1 MGPVTMVSALIYA
14 VLIFQKL
21 TLASANSNPSLLQR
35 QYFQLY
41 FTEIVHRVKLLINCI
56 FREK

>member
-1 MGPVTMVSALIYA
+1 MVSALIYA

-41 FTEIVHRVKLLINCI
+41 FTEIVRRVKLLINCI